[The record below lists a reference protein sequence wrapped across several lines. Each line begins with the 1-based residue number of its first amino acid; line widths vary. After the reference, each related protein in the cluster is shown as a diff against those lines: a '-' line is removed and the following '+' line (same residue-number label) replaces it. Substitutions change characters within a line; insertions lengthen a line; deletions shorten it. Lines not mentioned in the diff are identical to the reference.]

1 MTLPTGC
8 RPPDPPR
15 RLAPVRSTR
24 RHPPPGDHSATF
36 PDPPTPLEA
45 RAAATFA
52 RAAQTTPLPKYAI
65 DILAPMRLDRA
76 TQYPLDGDWSTAS
89 KPVVTGCSAFA
100 EH

>member
-65 DILAPMRLDRA
+65 DILAPMRSSRAIQNHWIVIGAQHQSWWLLDARFR
-76 TQYPLDGDWSTAS
+76 G
-89 KPVVTGCSAFA
+89 
-100 EH
+100 